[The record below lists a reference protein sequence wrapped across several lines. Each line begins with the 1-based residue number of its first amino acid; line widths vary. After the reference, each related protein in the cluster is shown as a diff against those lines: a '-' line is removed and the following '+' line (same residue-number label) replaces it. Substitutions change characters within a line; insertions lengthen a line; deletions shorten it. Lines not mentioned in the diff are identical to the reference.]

1 VKSGQL
7 VTIPRVGETKESR
20 EEIIIPKGM
29 QPLRLPYDIEQTTNN
44 QFSFIL
50 RNNGGNNYSLN
61 VRGLDE
67 YEVTSINR
75 LGGNGTALLNT
86 SACIQEN
93 TWYKVVARISEDE
106 ITAELHDSNG
116 TLLES
121 IATAGD
127 AANVNEL
134 VILLANNTERAVAF
148 KSLNVKTI
156 SNTPQ
161 LPEDNEKVATETE
174 LLAPNV
180 TFAILLATIFA
191 AVVYAKKRKTP

>member
-1 VKSGQL
+1 MTRIDK
-7 VTIPRVGETKESR
+7 
-20 EEIIIPKGM
+20 
-29 QPLRLPYDIEQTTNN
+29 
-44 QFSFIL
+44 
-50 RNNGGNNYSLN
+50 
-61 VRGLDE
+61 
-67 YEVTSINR
+67 
-75 LGGNGTALLNT
+75 LGGNGTALMNT

-121 IATAGD
+121 IATTGD

-134 VILLANNTERAVAF
+134 VILLANNTDRAVAF
-148 KSLNVKTI
+148 KSLNVETLG
-156 SNTPQ
+156 STPQ
-161 LPEDNEKVATETE
+161 LPESNEKAATDSE

-191 AVVYAKKRKTP
+191 AVVYAKKRKKA